1 MINAISGTN
10 GLAVLIVLAVVAT
23 VWVLLTVRSSR
34 PKNRCSPTK
43 SLWGTQYSADGPYRC
58 SDHGPGRI

>member
-1 MINAISGTN
+1 MQERGVGCFQRGDNDQRNLRNN

-34 PKNRCSPTK
+34 AEE
-43 SLWGTQYSADGPYRC
+43 SLTVP
-58 SDHGPGRI
+58 PN